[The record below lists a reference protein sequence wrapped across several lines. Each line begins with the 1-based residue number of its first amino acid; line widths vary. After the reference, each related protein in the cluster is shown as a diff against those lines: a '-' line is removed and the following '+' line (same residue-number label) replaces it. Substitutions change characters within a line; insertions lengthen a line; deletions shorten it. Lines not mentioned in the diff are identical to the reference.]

1 MYVHLQYLQHSVSQ
15 SSQLGI
21 SALACHAHVSKELT
35 AAKRAVCQR
44 ANKGRMGGAI
54 WSCTCDVTPSTRAS
68 YDVHYS
74 KLTLL
79 SAQGTMAEPDLQGVV
94 LNQEYRVKLGKSFT
108 FPKENAF
115 HTIKCEGDVGQC
127 SHVLYLMPTRRLFS
141 AGFHLYLSFYPSCFP
156 LPPSLPPSSCS
167 LSLPPSCSLSLPP
180 SLSPSWTF
188 LYR

>member
-1 MYVHLQYLQHSVSQ
+1 
-15 SSQLGI
+15 
-21 SALACHAHVSKELT
+21 
-35 AAKRAVCQR
+35 
-44 ANKGRMGGAI
+44 MGGAI

-141 AGFHLYLSFYPSCFP
+141 AGFHLYLSSYPSCFP
-156 LPPSLPPSSCS
+156 LPPSL
-167 LSLPPSCSLSLPP
+167 LFSLPP
-180 SLSPSWTF
+180 SLPHVPSPSLPLVLSPSLPPGPSSADDFKPLSVDHSKPGKLRVGEGDEVNMSLPVVQVSYTYST
-188 LYR
+188 LILCNV